1 MLTRRKTQHIA
12 SRQSTGKNG
21 TCCMF
26 GYVLWKSTNKTQV
39 QATRHCSIY
48 FLTHPAGVYIGV
60 GTYYDHRCLLYQ
72 LAQRCQHP
80 VCALPFTT
88 TLISLGLIASAELLP
103 FPSSDLGRNC
113 YLSSLS
119 ELFFIVS
126 SFNCKGPTPVRKTST
141 LAYKMI
147 MISCDGLFR
156 SAKMLDDTSV
166 PKLPK
171 WSNMPSWPVKNTST
185 LLSPRNMPSNAEVD
199 LQLALQCWRQKN
211 PCSFVLLASGRNYH
225 HQHWRACYKLCTSAF
240 TS

>member
-156 SAKMLDDTSV
+156 FAKMLDDTSV

-171 WSNMPSWPVKNTST
+171 
-185 LLSPRNMPSNAEVD
+185 
-199 LQLALQCWRQKN
+199 
-211 PCSFVLLASGRNYH
+211 
-225 HQHWRACYKLCTSAF
+225 
-240 TS
+240 